1 MFFRKIR
8 TPVTD
13 GSTRVQPTESSMRQ
27 RVKMVQWQS
36 PLKPEPYATN
46 HSETPR

>member
-27 RVKMVQWQS
+27 RVKVVQCPG
-36 PLKPEPYATN
+36 PLKPEPYAIN
-46 HSETPR
+46 HPETS